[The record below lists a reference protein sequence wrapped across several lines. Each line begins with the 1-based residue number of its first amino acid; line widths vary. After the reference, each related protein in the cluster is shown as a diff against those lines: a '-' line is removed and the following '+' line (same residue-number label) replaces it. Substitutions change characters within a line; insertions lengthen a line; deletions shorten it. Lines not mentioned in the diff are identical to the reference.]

1 MAYSYKGY
9 FRYIISS
16 GGGGIGIPVIAFN
29 SPDGGGFLP
38 WRLANILNDEDVSG
52 ALYSSVSF
60 GGLYLLL
67 PDLLNDP
74 GESENHGKFHDL
86 RHLEQY
92 SEKYG
97 GSLEMSFSVE
107 KYSNGKFIS
116 MYSLRDSAAT
126 VRSVDLVNQ
135 SYVWYTEL
143 ILRLPNPTLLADG
156 NRVAGG
162 R

>member
-9 FRYIISS
+9 FRYMISS
-16 GGGGIGIPVIAFN
+16 GGGGIGIRVIAFN
-29 SPDGGGFLP
+29 SPGGGLLP
-38 WRLANILNDEDVSG
+38 LRLANILNDQDVSG
-52 ALYSSVSF
+52 ELYSAVSY
-60 GGLYLLL
+60 GDLHLLL
-67 PDLLNDP
+67 PDLLKEP
-74 GESENHGKFHDL
+74 GESEHRGKFHDL

-97 GSLEMSFSVE
+97 GSLDMSFSVE
-107 KYSNGKFIS
+107 KHSDGKLIW

-135 SYVWYTEL
+135 SHVWYTEL
-143 ILRLPNPTLLADG
+143 ILRLPKPTLLADG

-162 R
+162 Q